1 MPEALKE
8 QAMLHGIFGKN
19 ARAVPETLYP
29 TVAVFHPLREKERK
43 GWGAELWARQ
53 PWQSRKR
60 GCGFRLPIAAGL
72 IVAGLWGVFGFA
84 MPASAQQ
91 PVVDKFVLDD
101 TIQPVSEAEL
111 KRAIAHAN
119 ATGASALLVEMDT
132 PGGLVESMRGMVAAI
147 LGSRVPVIV
156 YVGPSGAR
164 AGSAGFFILE
174 SADVA
179 AMAPGTEAG
188 AAHVVF
194 EMGKPDATEMEKVE
208 NDAEAFLRSYVT
220 RRGRNADAADAA
232 VKSSHSYTAEE
243 ALSGH
248 LIDLIANNDAQLL
261 AALNGREIT
270 RMDGSKL
277 TLHLA
282 GARIELLRLSLRDEL
297 LGWLVDPNIALL
309 FLVCGGLLIYLEFNA
324 PGTIVPGALGTMMVL
339 LAIFG
344 LNLLPIRYTAVL
356 LLLAGLAFLVLE
368 AKFTSHG
375 ALAIA
380 GIVCLTFGALTLV
393 AAPIPQM
400 GVDPLVAIALSV
412 GFGGITVFLVRLAV
426 RARRRKARIGA
437 DAMMGSRATAM
448 EPLSPE
454 GHVLVE
460 GEIWLA
466 VSSAPVDKGAV
477 LRVVGHDQMVLQVE
491 QAAAPRPPEPP
502 AA

>member
-1 MPEALKE
+1 
-8 QAMLHGIFGKN
+8 MLHDVLGKN
-19 ARAVPETLYP
+19 ARAVAETLSA
-29 TVAVFHPLREKERK
+29 TVVVSHPFRRKKRK
-43 GWGAELWARQ
+43 GWGTE
-53 PWQSRKR
+53 PWVRGQRKR
-60 GCGFRLPIAAGL
+60 AGGYALPIAAGMIAAAL
-72 IVAGLWGVFGFA
+72 CGVCGFA
-84 MPASAQQ
+84 PVAHAQQPVQAQQ
-91 PVVDKFVLDD
+91 PVVDKFVLGD
-101 TIQPVSEAEL
+101 TVQPVSEAEL
-111 KRAIAHAN
+111 KQAVAHAN

-174 SADVA
+174 SADIA

-194 EMGKPDATEMEKVE
+194 EMGKPDDTEMQKVE

-220 RRGRNADAADAA
+220 RRGRNPDAADEA

-243 ALSGH
+243 ALNQH

-261 AALNGREIT
+261 AALDGREIT
-270 RMDGSKL
+270 RMDGSKQ

-282 GARIELLRLSLRDEL
+282 GARIDLARLSLRDEL

-309 FLVCGGLLIYLEFNA
+309 FLVCGALLIYLEFNA
-324 PGTIVPGALGTMMVL
+324 PGTIVPGALGTLMVL
-339 LAIFG
+339 LAVFG

-356 LLLAGLAFLVLE
+356 LLLAGLAFLILE
-368 AKFTSHG
+368 AKFGGHG

-380 GIVCLTFGALTLV
+380 GILCLGFGTLTLV

-400 GVDPLVAIALSV
+400 GVNPLVAIALSV
-412 GFGGITVFLVRLAV
+412 GFGAITVFLVRLAV

-437 DAMMGSRATAM
+437 EAMVGSRATAM
-448 EPLSPE
+448 EPLAPE

-466 VSSAPVDKGAV
+466 VASVPVDKGAA
-477 LRVVGHDQMVLQVE
+477 LRVTGQDQMVLQVE
-491 QAAAPRPPEPP
+491 PAAAQQQP
-502 AA
+502 AAS